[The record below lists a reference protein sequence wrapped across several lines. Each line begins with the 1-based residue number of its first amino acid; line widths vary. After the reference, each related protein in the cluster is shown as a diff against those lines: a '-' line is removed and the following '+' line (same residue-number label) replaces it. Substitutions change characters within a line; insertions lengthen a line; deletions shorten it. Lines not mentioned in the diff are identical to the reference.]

1 MDKAFF
7 IDTSRCTA
15 CRGCQVACKQWHKLP
30 AEKTVNVGSFQ
41 NPQDLSFHT
50 YKLVRFSE
58 GKVDGKLRWL
68 FFPDQCRHCIIPPCK
83 EVADGYDESAIIR
96 DAQTNAVLFTAN
108 TAKLTKD
115 QRQEVREACPYDIPR
130 EDPTSGVMGK
140 CDMCVDRVHNGL
152 KPACVLS
159 CPTGAMNFGD
169 RDAMLAQAKAVLAE
183 VRKRNPK
190 AMLLNAEDV
199 NTIYLVEHDPKHYH
213 DKAVAEGL
221 EPALLTRKQ
230 FFAKVFGPAR
240 SLT

>member
-1 MDKAFF
+1 MDKTFF

-30 AEKTVNVGSFQ
+30 AEKTENVGSYQ
-41 NPQDLSFHT
+41 NPQDLSFST

-58 GKVDGKLRWL
+58 GQVDGKLRWL

-96 DAQTNAVLFTAN
+96 DGQTNAVLFTAN
-108 TAKLTKD
+108 TARLTKD

-130 EDPTSGVMGK
+130 EDPASGVMGK
-140 CDMCVDRVHNGL
+140 CDMCVDRVRNGL

-169 RDAMLAQAKAVLAE
+169 RDAMLAQAEAALAQ
-183 VRKRNPK
+183 VRKRSPK
-190 AMLLNAEDV
+190 AMLLNADDV
-199 NTIYLVEHDPKHYH
+199 NAIYLVEHDPKRYH
-213 DKAVAEGL
+213 ERAVAEGSA
-221 EPALLTRKQ
+221 PAPLTRKQ
-230 FFAKVFGPAR
+230 FFAKVFRPVRLA
-240 SLT
+240 